1 MLTLMNWEGNS
12 IFWERDK
19 KKSEEKHR
27 LCGTAL
33 AIKKKQLSCASKA
46 NKTLD
51 LVVLKLENE
60 IALKNERL
68 NLKLMDC
75 LTESENTTG
84 MDKAISDLDSV
95 TGIQGSILNY
105 ERNFEDN

>member
-1 MLTLMNWEGNS
+1 MGLINLS
-12 IFWERDK
+12 IENERLK
-19 KKSEEKHR
+19 KEFGVIDVNINELGREIQYFGKE
-27 LCGTAL
+27 
-33 AIKKKQLSCASKA
+33 IKKIRGKAPFVWNCSCNKEKQLSCASKA

-75 LTESENTTG
+75 LTESENTT
-84 MDKAISDLDSV
+84 
-95 TGIQGSILNY
+95 
-105 ERNFEDN
+105 

>member
-68 NLKLMDC
+68 NSKLMDC